1 VPFHRSGLFSL
12 TLLGGLLVEFTAPQ
26 LGEDARLFTG
36 TLEATQGGV
45 KILILTNTNAGHSN
59 LNWWHDRRHSATGG
73 RILKCAPVK
82 GKNMRVLGIES
93 SCDETAVAVYDGQA
107 GLLSHR
113 LFSQV
118 AMHQAYGGVVP
129 ELASRDHVRRLLPLV
144 REALADAQSG
154 QESIDGVAY
163 TAGPGLIGA
172 LLVGAGFATSLGHAW
187 GKPAMGI
194 HHLEGHLLA
203 PLLEPR
209 PPAFPFLALLV
220 SGGHTQLMD
229 VAGLG
234 EYRILG
240 ETLDDAAGEAF
251 DKTAKLLGLPYPGG
265 AALAALAESGRSGEF
280 LFPRPMLDRPGLDF
294 SFSGLKTAAL
304 VALRGRD
311 MGGAV
316 RADVARGF
324 EEAVV
329 ETLAEKC
336 RRALVQTGH
345 RRLVIAGGVGA
356 NVRLRERLAAV
367 VEVLGGELYF
377 PRTEFCTDN
386 GAMIALAGCLRM
398 AAGMFSGL
406 GMSARANWELGSLGV

>member
-1 VPFHRSGLFSL
+1 
-12 TLLGGLLVEFTAPQ
+12 
-26 LGEDARLFTG
+26 
-36 TLEATQGGV
+36 
-45 KILILTNTNAGHSN
+45 
-59 LNWWHDRRHSATGG
+59 
-73 RILKCAPVK
+73 
-82 GKNMRVLGIES
+82 MRVLGIET
-93 SCDETAVAVYDGQA
+93 SCDETAVAVYDGSR

-113 LFSQV
+113 LHSQV

-144 REALADAQSG
+144 REALAEAGSDRA
-154 QESIDGVAY
+154 SIDGVAY

-172 LLVGAGFATSLGHAW
+172 LLVGEGFAAGLAQAW
-187 GKPAMGI
+187 GKPALGI

-220 SGGHTQLMD
+220 SGGHTQLVD

-234 EYRILG
+234 QYRILG

-265 AALAALAESGRSGEF
+265 AALAALAQEGRGGEF
-280 LFPRPMLDRPGLDF
+280 VFPRPMLDRPGLDF

-311 MGGAV
+311 LQGAV
-316 RADVARGF
+316 RADIARGF
-324 EEAVV
+324 EDAVV

-336 RRALVQTGH
+336 RRALKQTGH

-356 NVRLRERLAAV
+356 NRRLRERLAAV
-367 VEVLGGELYF
+367 VNDLDAELYF

-386 GAMIALAGCLRM
+386 GAMIALAGCLRLG
-398 AAGMFSGL
+398 AGLRAGL
-406 GMSARANWELGSLGV
+406 GLSARASWELGALGD